1 MYENRTRGIGLPLVL
16 FCMIP
21 QSVSERGCCGMT
33 AKVNNP
39 FNTGDKNLDRM
50 NRNLFVFAHQ
60 DAMTNDPRAMENWLR
75 MSYYLKSGD
84 IFNPAAFIRL

>member
-1 MYENRTRGIGLPLVL
+1 MAV
-16 FCMIP
+16 
-21 QSVSERGCCGMT
+21 
-33 AKVNNP
+33 KVNDL

-60 DAMTNDPRAMENWLR
+60 DAMGGDPRAMENWLR

-84 IFNPAAFIRL
+84 IFNPAAFIRLP